1 MKHAKMILAFIMVAA
16 LLGLSA
22 CSDQGT
28 TDGQGQKP
36 SAAKGTGMPS
46 ADDTPAEKTETSEIS
61 GVLEQNAAGIM
72 LVSESGKYL
81 VIGQDLT
88 GMIGKTVTI
97 KGAVEE
103 SGGQMKITVE
113 EVTAAQ

>member
-36 SAAKGTGMPS
+36 SAGIGTGI
-46 ADDTPAEKTETSEIS
+46 AI
-61 GVLEQNAAGIM
+61 GRRYAG
-72 LVSESGKYL
+72 GKNR
-81 VIGQDLT
+81 DF
-88 GMIGKTVTI
+88 
-97 KGAVEE
+97 
-103 SGGQMKITVE
+103 
-113 EVTAAQ
+113 

>member
-1 MKHAKMILAFIMVAA
+1 MKHAKMILAFILVAA

-46 ADDTPAEKTETSEIS
+46 ADDTPVEEAEIVEIS

-88 GMIGKTVTI
+88 DMVGKTVTI
-97 KGAVEE
+97 EGEVEE
-103 SGGQMKITVE
+103 SDGQMKIMVDA
-113 EVTAAQ
+113 VTAAQ

>member
-16 LLGLSA
+16 LLGLWA

-28 TDGQGQKP
+28 TGGQGQKP

-46 ADDTPAEKTETSEIS
+46 ADDTPAEKAEAVEIS
-61 GVLEQNAAGIM
+61 GVLEQSPAGIM
-72 LVSESGKYL
+72 LNSESGKYL
-81 VIGQDLT
+81 VSGQDLT
-88 GMIGKTVTI
+88 EMVGKTVTI

-103 SGGQMKITVE
+103 TGGQMKIAVE
-113 EVTAAQ
+113 TVTAAQ

>member
-1 MKHAKMILAFIMVAA
+1 MKHAKMILTFIMVAA

-22 CSDQGT
+22 CSDQGKT
-28 TDGQGQKP
+28 GGQAQKP

-46 ADDTPAEKTETSEIS
+46 ADDTPMEKADTVEIS

-88 GMIGKTVTI
+88 EMVGKTVTI

-103 SGGQMKITVE
+103 NGGQMKITVDA
-113 EVTAAQ
+113 VTAAQ

>member
-1 MKHAKMILAFIMVAA
+1 MKHTKLILTFIMVAA

-46 ADDTPAEKTETSEIS
+46 ADDAPAEIEETSEVS

-88 GMIGKTVTI
+88 EMVGKTVTI
-97 KGAVEE
+97 KGAVAE
-103 SGGQMKITVE
+103 SGGQMKITVDT
-113 EVTAAQ
+113 VTAAQ

>member
-1 MKHAKMILAFIMVAA
+1 MKHAKLTVVLIVIAA
-16 LLGLSA
+16 LIGLSA

-28 TDGQGQKP
+28 TGGQGQKP

-46 ADDTPAEKTETSEIS
+46 ADDTPADEEETSEVS
-61 GVLEQNAAGIM
+61 GVLEQSEAGIM
-72 LVSESGKYL
+72 LVSDSGKYL

-88 GMIGKTVTI
+88 EMVGKTVTI

-103 SGGQMKITVE
+103 GDGQTKIKVE
-113 EVTAAQ
+113 TVTAAQ

>member
-1 MKHAKMILAFIMVAA
+1 MKHTKMILVFIMVAA

-28 TDGQGQKP
+28 TGGQGQKP

-46 ADDTPAEKTETSEIS
+46 ADDTPAEKTETSEVS

-72 LVSESGKYL
+72 LVSENGKFL

-88 GMIGKTVTI
+88 EMVGKTVTI
-97 KGAVEE
+97 RGVVEE
-103 SGGQMKITVE
+103 SGGQMNIAVE
-113 EVTAAQ
+113 AVTIAQ